1 MASIVLRD
9 STLGY
14 LTPSVN
20 APLLSCD
27 LQTISMMR
35 MLASY
40 FTMGKAYGRGIFMKC
55 GVILGYN
62 LGPRALIS

>member
-1 MASIVLRD
+1 
-9 STLGY
+9 
-14 LTPSVN
+14 
-20 APLLSCD
+20 
-27 LQTISMMR
+27 MMR

-40 FTMGKAYGRGIFMKC
+40 FTMGKAYGQGIFMKC